1 MSRQRR
7 TAPLLLAVVILGI
20 AAGGC
25 GSGVEAE
32 TWARS
37 VCTAL
42 RPWRVQLDAL
52 TTQTQAQLTSTT
64 TPAQAKTNL
73 AGMLDGAARASET
86 ARSKVAGAG
95 APDVD
100 GGQKIAASFVASL
113 RDARDAYA
121 HARTTVAGLTTADG
135 SAFYSAVQVAF
146 ERLQKEY
153 AASALDTDKVASLP
167 LRKAFNEVPECH

>member
-7 TAPLLLAVVILGI
+7 AAPPVLAVVILVV
-20 AAGGC
+20 ATGGC
-25 GSGVEAE
+25 GSGVEPE

-42 RPWRVQLDAL
+42 QPWRTQLDAL

-64 TPAQAKTNL
+64 TPAQARTNL
-73 AGMLDGAARASET
+73 AGMLDGAAKASEA

-95 APDVD
+95 TPDVD
-100 GGQKIAASFVASL
+100 GGERIASSFVASL

-135 SAFYSAVQVAF
+135 AAFYSAVQAAF
-146 ERLQKEY
+146 ERLRKEY
-153 AASALDTDKVASLP
+153 AASALDTDKVASPP
-167 LRKAFNEVPECH
+167 LRRAFNEVPECH